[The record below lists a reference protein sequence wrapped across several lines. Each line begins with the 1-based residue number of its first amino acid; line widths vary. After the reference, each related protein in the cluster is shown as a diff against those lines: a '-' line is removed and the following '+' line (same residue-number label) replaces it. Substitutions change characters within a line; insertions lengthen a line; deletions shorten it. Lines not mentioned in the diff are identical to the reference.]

1 MTKSAEQGSIAEVGS
16 PVLIAPAP
24 VDAVQP
30 WRWMTGVIATATA
43 VLLLGNA
50 PTGDEWLGELA
61 PNRLTQTLRGPVGA
75 WAATTRKAALDRP
88 HATLHDGWKR
98 VRGLRFGSEQ
108 PGEKGAAAGD

>member
-16 PVLIAPAP
+16 PVLIAPAAIDG
-24 VDAVQP
+24 VRP
-30 WRWMTGVIATATA
+30 WRWMTGVIAVASA

-50 PTGDEWLGELA
+50 PTGDDWLGEFP
-61 PNRLTQTLRGPVGA
+61 PNRLTQTLRGPVAG
-75 WAATTRKAALDRP
+75 WTAATRRLALDRP
-88 HATLHDGWKR
+88 HAALHAGWKR